1 MAILRNKDP
10 QAPRPAEHV
19 AIIMDGNGRWAT
31 ERGWPRLVGHRRG
44 AERVREIVRACPD
57 LGIRW
62 LTVYAFSTE
71 NWKRSTEEVLGLMA
85 IFARYIER
93 EADRLAAEGV
103 RMRFIGDRSRLDKGL
118 QTLMAGIEARTAGY
132 TRLNFTVAI
141 NYGGRDEVLRAVRD
155 GAPDTFYG
163 VASDNLIHPSAPGGY
178 PPYIATLPPPSG
190 RTLAQL
196 RAAAT
201 ANAGELQP
209 QLDYGAALLAD
220 GQRVAATD
228 AFSAALAV
236 DPSSVEAKV
245 GKIIATYAK
254 DNPAAS
260 FGQMGPLV
268 RDNPGNPSPRL
279 HLAMMLLWIRDSDT
293 ARAELRQV
301 ATADP
306 DGRLGQVAQQFLD
319 SLQS

>member
-1 MAILRNKDP
+1 MAIIRNKDP
-10 QAPRPAEHV
+10 KAPRPAEHV

-118 QTLMAGIEARTAGY
+118 QALMAGIEARTAGY

-141 NYGGRDEVLRAVRD
+141 NYGGRDEVLRAVR
-155 GAPDTFYG
+155 A
-163 VASDNLIHPSAPGGY
+163 
-178 PPYIATLPPPSG
+178 IA
-190 RTLAQL
+190 A
-196 RAAAT
+196 
-201 ANAGELQP
+201 E
-209 QLDYGAALLAD
+209 
-220 GQRVAATD
+220 VAAGRLAPEALTETVLSD
-228 AFSAALAV
+228 HLDTCGIPDPDLVIRTSGETRTSNFLPWQTAYAEYEFTPTLWPDFSAHELSAIVAR
-236 DPSSVEAKV
+236 
-245 GKIIATYAK
+245 
-254 DNPAAS
+254 
-260 FGQMGPLV
+260 FGNRERRFGGV
-268 RDNPGNPSPRL
+268 VS
-279 HLAMMLLWIRDSDT
+279 A
-293 ARAELRQV
+293 
-301 ATADP
+301 
-306 DGRLGQVAQQFLD
+306 
-319 SLQS
+319 